1 MKHLFFL
8 IVVSLCSLVSNA
20 RERVCFDN
28 DWKFILGDSAQMA
41 SPEYNDS
48 HWRTLNVPHDWAIE
62 GDFHDSNP
70 SGASGGALPGGIG
83 WYRKHFTLSSLVS
96 PQLSSRVSPQLS
108 SRAQSR
114 DLLPHLFLSFDGVY
128 MNSTVYINGKK
139 VGTRPYGYS
148 SFEYDITPYVHE
160 GENVVAVRVDN
171 SDQPN
176 SRWYSGCGIYRHVW
190 LTKTHPIHIK
200 HWGVYI
206 HNGKVEVDYINPT
219 NQKVTVKNELLDA
232 NGKVIARQSSRHSPR
247 LSSRATSRDLSTS
260 VEMTTGKDVSSR
272 HSPRLSSRHSPR
284 LSSRATSRDLLNAEG
299 KQKNRTIKLWSCES
313 PNIYTVRTQLI
324 VAGQVVDEVTTTTG
338 FRDFKFDPK
347 TGFWLNGKNF
357 KLNGVCEHH
366 DFGCLGSALNE
377 DALHRKLTKLKAMG
391 VNAIRCSHN
400 PPAPELLN
408 MCDTMGIIVMDESF
422 DMWRRRKT
430 QNDYARFFDEWHER
444 DLTDLV
450 LRDRNHPS
458 VLMWSI
464 GNEVLEQWSDAKAD
478 TLTLEQANLI
488 LNAGH
493 DASTLAK
500 EGELSVNSLLTR
512 HLAEI
517 IKRYDTTRPITAG
530 CNEVNPNNHLFKSGA
545 IDIIGFNYHHQ
556 MVKDFPKN
564 FPDKPMIFS
573 ESVSALQTRG
583 FYMMPSDS
591 IYRAPKQWWLPYT
604 DPTFMCSAYDNMSAS
619 WGSTHE
625 ETWDV
630 VKNTPY
636 VGGQFIWTGFDYI
649 GEPTPYGFPARSSY
663 FGVIDLAGFPKDSY
677 YMYQS
682 EWTDKPMLHL
692 FPHWN
697 WRPGQTIDLWA
708 YYNQADEVELFIN
721 GQSQG
726 IKSKL
731 PSRATPGDL
740 STSCVLSV
748 ASDQRSSAVEM
759 TVGKDVSS
767 RAQSRDLCTKYH
779 AAWRVP
785 FAPGEITAV
794 SRKNGKTVCTQTI
807 KTAGPP
813 HHLRLSIDYQGKTT
827 TFITVEVVDKDGN
840 LCPWA
845 ENQIEFSTTGG
856 AKILGT
862 DNGCQTSME
871 RFQAPRRKAFFG
883 KCLVVV
889 QHPMTSGAPSMSSR
903 PSPLMS
909 SRPSPLMSSRPSPL
923 MSSRATSR
931 DLTNSPTLTAQSID
945 LLPSSIQF

>member
-1 MKHLFFL
+1 MKRHLFVL
-8 IVVSLCSLVSNA
+8 IAILSSLAGQA
-20 RERVCFDN
+20 RERVCFDS
-28 DWKFILGDSAQMA
+28 DWRFVLADSAQM
-41 SPEYNDS
+41 SNVEYNDS
-48 HWRTLNVPHDWAIE
+48 WWRKLDVPHDWAIE
-62 GDFHDSNP
+62 GDFYASNP
-70 SGASGGALPGGIG
+70 SGAGGGALPGGIG
-83 WYRKHFTLSSLVS
+83 WYRKYFSLPTS
-96 PQLSSRVSPQLS
+96 KEKC
-108 SRAQSR
+108 
-114 DLLPHLFLSFDGVY
+114 FLEFDGVY
-128 MNSTVYINGKK
+128 MNSTVYINGQK
-139 VGTRPYGYS
+139 VGFRPYGYS

-160 GENVVAVRVDN
+160 GKNVVAVRVDN

-190 LTKTHPIHIK
+190 LTKTNPIHIK
-200 HWGVYI
+200 HWGVYV
-206 HNGKVEVDYINPT
+206 HDGKVEVDYENPT
-219 NQKVTVKNELLDA
+219 KQKVTVKNTWFDA
-232 NGKVIARQSSRHSPR
+232 SGKPVNIKKPRQ
-247 LSSRATSRDLSTS
+247 
-260 VEMTTGKDVSSR
+260 
-272 HSPRLSSRHSPR
+272 
-284 LSSRATSRDLLNAEG
+284 
-299 KQKNRTIKLWSCES
+299 WSCED
-313 PNIYTVRTQLI
+313 PYIYKVRTQLL
-324 VAGQVVDEVTTTTG
+324 VAGKVVDEVVTTTG
-338 FRDFKFDPK
+338 FRDFKFDSK

-366 DFGCLGSALNE
+366 DFGCLGAALNE

-391 VNAIRCSHN
+391 VNAIRSSHN

-444 DLTDLV
+444 DLTDLI

-458 VLMWSI
+458 ILMWSI

-517 IKRYDTTRPITAG
+517 VKRYDTTRPITAG
-530 CNEVNPNNHLFKSGA
+530 CNEANPNNHLFKSGA

-556 MVKDFPKN
+556 WVPGVPQN
-564 FPDKPMIFS
+564 FPDKPFIFS

-583 FYMMPSDS
+583 YYMMPSDS

-604 DPTFMCSAYDNMSAS
+604 DPSYMCSAYDNMSAS

-630 VKNTPY
+630 IKHTPY

-663 FGVIDLAGFPKDSY
+663 FGIIDLAGFPKDSY

-682 EWTDKPMLHL
+682 EWTSKPMLHL

-697 WRPGQTIDLWA
+697 WLPGQTIDLWA
-708 YYNQADEVELFIN
+708 YYNNADEVELFIN
-721 GQSQG
+721 GVSAG
-726 IKSKL
+726 IRQKADSHQFH
-731 PSRATPGDL
+731 
-740 STSCVLSV
+740 V
-748 ASDQRSSAVEM
+748 M
-759 TVGKDVSS
+759 
-767 RAQSRDLCTKYH
+767 
-779 AAWRVP
+779 WRVQ
-785 FAPGEITAV
+785 FEPGEIKAV
-794 SRKNGKTVCTQTI
+794 SRKNGKMVCEQTI
-807 KTAGPP
+807 KTAGPA
-813 HHLRLSIDYQGKTT
+813 HHIRLTTDYKGKST

-845 ENQIEFSTTGG
+845 ENQIEFSTTGD

-871 RFQAPRRKAFFG
+871 RFQAPRRKTFFG
-883 KCLVVV
+883 KCMVVV
-889 QHPMTSGAPSMSSR
+889 HGYGT
-903 PSPLMS
+903 L
-909 SRPSPLMSSRPSPL
+909 
-923 MSSRATSR
+923 RAE
-931 DLTNSPTLTAQSID
+931 SID
-945 LLPSSIQF
+945 LAPSSIEM

>member
-1 MKHLFFL
+1 MKRLFFL
-8 IVVSLCSLVSNA
+8 IVVILSSLASQA

-28 DWKFILGDSAQMA
+28 DWKFILSDSAQMA

-48 HWRTLNVPHDWAIE
+48 HWRTLNIPHDWAIE

-83 WYRKHFTLSSLVS
+83 WYRKNVKIEKCKN
-96 PQLSSRVSPQLS
+96 VKI
-108 SRAQSR
+108 
-114 DLLPHLFLSFDGVY
+114 FLSFDGVY
-128 MNSTVYINGKK
+128 MNSTVYINGQK
-139 VGTRPYGYS
+139 VGSRPYGYS

-206 HNGKVEVDYINPT
+206 HDGKVEVDYENPT
-219 NQKVTVKNELLDA
+219 NQRVTVKNELLDRD
-232 NGKVIARQSSRHSPR
+232 GKVIAAAKFSNSS
-247 LSSRATSRDLSTS
+247 
-260 VEMTTGKDVSSR
+260 
-272 HSPRLSSRHSPR
+272 
-284 LSSRATSRDLLNAEG
+284 
-299 KQKNRTIKLWSCES
+299 KLHKWSLQD
-313 PNIYTVRTQLI
+313 PYVYKVRTQL
-324 VAGQVVDEVTTTTG
+324 VVGGQVVDELTTTAG

-564 FPDKPMIFS
+564 FPDKPFIFS

-583 FYMMPSDS
+583 YYMMPSDS

-604 DPTFMCSAYDNMSAS
+604 DPSFMCSAYDNMSAS

-682 EWTDKPMLHL
+682 EWTTKPMLHL

-708 YYNQADEVELFIN
+708 YYNNADEVELFIN
-721 GQSQG
+721 GKSQG
-726 IKSKL
+726 VRRKGE
-731 PSRATPGDL
+731 R
-740 STSCVLSV
+740 
-748 ASDQRSSAVEM
+748 E
-759 TVGKDVSS
+759 
-767 RAQSRDLCTKYH
+767 YH
-779 AAWRVP
+779 VAWRVQ

-794 SRKNGKTVCTQTI
+794 SRKNGKTVSTQTI
-807 KTAGPP
+807 RTAGQPD
-813 HHLRLSIDYQGKTT
+813 HIRLSVDYKGKTT

-883 KCLVVV
+883 KCMVVV
-889 QHPMTSGAPSMSSR
+889 CGNGELHAE
-903 PSPLMS
+903 
-909 SRPSPLMSSRPSPL
+909 
-923 MSSRATSR
+923 
-931 DLTNSPTLTAQSID
+931 SID
-945 LLPSSIQF
+945 LKPSSIEM